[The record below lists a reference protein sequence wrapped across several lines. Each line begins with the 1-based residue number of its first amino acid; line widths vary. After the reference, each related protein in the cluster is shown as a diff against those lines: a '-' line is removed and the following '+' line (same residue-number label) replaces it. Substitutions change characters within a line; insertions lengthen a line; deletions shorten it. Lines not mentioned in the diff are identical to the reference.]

1 MGAMGT
7 KGRGI
12 FINPPGWDVYRNI
25 IAASKGATPAE
36 WNIYRNINTG
46 MQCAIPSGIEWFKT
60 RTLFYNHLIPLVS
73 GSHSGGVEYL

>member
-7 KGRGI
+7 IGKAVI
-12 FINPPGWDVYRNI
+12 INPEGWCVYGNI
-25 IAASKGATPAE
+25 IAATKGATLAE

-73 GSHSGGVEYL
+73 GSHPGGVEYL